1 MVLEHTQ
8 TVVGYFCPA
17 CGTSVLSIVGIFALS
32 GDMIRLKCPC
42 GQSELT
48 LSYTSDR
55 KIHLSVPCLVCPRP
69 HLRVIS
75 QDTFFENSL
84 FTVPCTLSGFD
95 MCFIGTKDDVCAAMR
110 HTEQQ
115 ILQTLEQAGVTGCK
129 NLHDVVNCTAP
140 VGGDAKEAQ
149 PKGEEFEHDL
159 NFPDNH
165 IFDLVNFVVR
175 DLADEGK
182 IFCGCAP
189 GRGDYELVPAADHV
203 TVRCRNCGKSRE
215 IPCNNSL
222 FANAFLEYDSL
233 TLK

>member
-115 ILQTLEQAGVTGCK
+115 ILQTLE
-129 NLHDVVNCTAP
+129 
-140 VGGDAKEAQ
+140 
-149 PKGEEFEHDL
+149 FEHDL

-203 TVRCRNCGKSRE
+203 TVRCRNCGKSGE

>member
-1 MVLEHTQ
+1 M
-8 TVVGYFCPA
+8 
-17 CGTSVLSIVGIFALS
+17 
-32 GDMIRLKCPC
+32 
-42 GQSELT
+42 
-48 LSYTSDR
+48 
-55 KIHLSVPCLVCPRP
+55 
-69 HLRVIS
+69 
-75 QDTFFENSL
+75 
-84 FTVPCTLSGFD
+84 
-95 MCFIGTKDDVCAAMR
+95 
-110 HTEQQ
+110 
-115 ILQTLEQAGVTGCK
+115 
-129 NLHDVVNCTAP
+129 
-140 VGGDAKEAQ
+140 GGDAKEAQ

>member
-115 ILQTLEQAGVTGCK
+115 ILQTLEQA
-129 NLHDVVNCTAP
+129 
-140 VGGDAKEAQ
+140 
-149 PKGEEFEHDL
+149 KGEEFEHDL

-189 GRGDYELVPAADHV
+189 GQGDYDLVPAADHV
-203 TVRCRNCGKSRE
+203 TVRCRNCGKSCE

>member
-17 CGTSVLSIVGIFALS
+17 CGTSVLSIVGIFSLS

-48 LSYTSDR
+48 LRYTSDR
-55 KIHLSVPCLVCPRP
+55 KVHLSIPCLVCPRP
-69 HLRVIS
+69 HLRVVS
-75 QDTFFENSL
+75 QGTFFENSL

-95 MCFIGTKDDVCAAMR
+95 MCFIGEKDEVCAAMQR
-110 HTEQQ
+110 TEQQ

-129 NLHDVVNCTAP
+129 NLHDVVSCAVP
-140 VGGDAKEAQ
+140 AQRDGEAQ
-149 PKGEEFEHDL
+149 AQESEEFEHEL

-165 IFDLVNFVVR
+165 IFDLVNFVVH

-182 IFCGCAP
+182 IRCGCD
-189 GRGDYELVPAADHV
+189 GGQGDYELIPAADHV
-203 TVRCRNCGKSRE
+203 TVRCRNCKKSCE

-233 TLK
+233 TLQ